1 MEALSAIFSF
11 QKLLV
16 WQKSREL
23 VKCVYSAL
31 SAFPQTEKFALADQ
45 LRRAVISV
53 PSNIAEGSA
62 KESEKDQIRFIE
74 IAYGSLMETFCQL
87 QLAQDLN
94 YTPAQN
100 LTKSQ
105 SGFRKS
111 RECSAFSAETNN
123 QKSILHRLF
132 LKAYASFKL

>member
-31 SAFPQTEKFALADQ
+31 SAFPQTEKFALTDQ

-62 KESEKDQIRFIE
+62 KES
-74 IAYGSLMETFCQL
+74 
-87 QLAQDLN
+87 
-94 YTPAQN
+94 N

-111 RECSAFSAETNN
+111 RECSAVSAETNN

-132 LKAYASFKL
+132 LKAYASFKH

>member
-31 SAFPQTEKFALADQ
+31 SAFPQTEKFAPADQ

-94 YTPAQN
+94 YISRAEFDEIAVRIQEIARMLSGLRRN
-100 LTKSQ
+100 KQ
-105 SGFRKS
+105 SKINS
-111 RECSAFSAETNN
+111 SSAFS
-123 QKSILHRLF
+123 
-132 LKAYASFKL
+132 

>member
-1 MEALSAIFSF
+1 MQEDFSAFFSF
-11 QKLLV
+11 QKLLA

-45 LRRAVISV
+45 LRRAAISV

-62 KESEKDQIRFIE
+62 KESPRDQVRFIE

-87 QLAQDLN
+87 QLAEDLG
-94 YTPAQN
+94 YI
-100 LTKSQ
+100 
-105 SGFRKS
+105 S
-111 RECSAFSAETNN
+111 REDFEALARRVQEIARMLSGLRRNKQSKINSSSAYS
-123 QKSILHRLF
+123 
-132 LKAYASFKL
+132 

>member
-1 MEALSAIFSF
+1 MDAFGAFFSF

-53 PSNIAEGSA
+53 SSNIAEGSA

-94 YTPAQN
+94 YISRAEFDEIAVRIQEIARMLSGLRRN
-100 LTKSQ
+100 KQ
-105 SGFRKS
+105 SKINS
-111 RECSAFSAETNN
+111 SSAFS
-123 QKSILHRLF
+123 
-132 LKAYASFKL
+132 